1 MLTTWLINTISR
13 WLIAGFQGVS
23 ALGTSPA
30 RTKTHQ
36 DLIDDTSRVTSQ
48 VSRKPDTL
56 LPEMDRT
63 VSERLPRMAA
73 GNKKTTL

>member
-1 MLTTWLINTISR
+1 MSWRTTGTNNYQNAESLV
-13 WLIAGFQGVS
+13 QC
-23 ALGTSPA
+23 ALGTRQA